1 MDAFAV
7 WLLEPWSRFSLR
19 VVAQVSVCGH
29 SGCTTREMLDAAET
43 DPGSESQPAHTS
55 TFLLCW
61 LNYVELMAHINCTV
75 DFLNAESQGFLQLVY
90 IGHPCWS
97 QGPCRC
103 SGLHR
108 TGQSRVWNHG
118 VNSSPDQDCPSG
130 YKLIPTRSEYL
141 WISKPNGSYSFS
153 IAFHEPERI
162 EK

>member
-1 MDAFAV
+1 MPLLCGFAT
-7 WLLEPWSRFSLR
+7 

-43 DPGSESQPAHTS
+43 DPRSESQPAP
-55 TFLLCW
+55 FCFAAGW
-61 LNYVELMAHINCTV
+61 INGTYTV